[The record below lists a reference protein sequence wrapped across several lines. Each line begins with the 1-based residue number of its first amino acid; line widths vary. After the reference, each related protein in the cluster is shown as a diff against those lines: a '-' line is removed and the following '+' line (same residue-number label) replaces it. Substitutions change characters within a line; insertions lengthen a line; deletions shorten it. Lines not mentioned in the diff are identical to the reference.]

1 MKDWWKTFFK
11 PITGEIMFKS
21 REGKTA
27 KQEVKQI
34 LSQIDAHGKL
44 KILDLCCGEGRH
56 SIVLAKMKHDVTG
69 LDFSK
74 DFLAVA
80 TKKSK
85 RAKVNIKFVRG
96 DMKLTSKYFPK
107 NSFDLVVSLFNSF
120 GYFDKRSDDFET
132 IKEINKILKPDGF
145 LIINTLHAGG
155 VKVRLN
161 KPLSTGY
168 EVQRNVF
175 MIDQVSFDPKKM
187 KTHAI
192 WKIIDVR
199 KKNKVKIFR
208 GSFQQNIY
216 SHQEMKE
223 MLKTAGFSVVKTWGM
238 LPGGEF
244 KKNSWHQ
251 TVLAQKTEGPRS
263 RK

>member
-1 MKDWWKTFFK
+1 MSYEGDRSTAIGTKRAVSMKDWWKTFK

-85 RAKVNIKFVRG
+85 GRRLISNLFV
-96 DMKLTSKYFPK
+96 
-107 NSFDLVVSLFNSF
+107 
-120 GYFDKRSDDFET
+120 
-132 IKEINKILKPDGF
+132 
-145 LIINTLHAGG
+145 
-155 VKVRLN
+155 
-161 KPLSTGY
+161 
-168 EVQRNVF
+168 
-175 MIDQVSFDPKKM
+175 
-187 KTHAI
+187 AI
-192 WKIIDVR
+192 
-199 KKNKVKIFR
+199 
-208 GSFQQNIY
+208 
-216 SHQEMKE
+216 
-223 MLKTAGFSVVKTWGM
+223 
-238 LPGGEF
+238 
-244 KKNSWHQ
+244 
-251 TVLAQKTEGPRS
+251 
-263 RK
+263 